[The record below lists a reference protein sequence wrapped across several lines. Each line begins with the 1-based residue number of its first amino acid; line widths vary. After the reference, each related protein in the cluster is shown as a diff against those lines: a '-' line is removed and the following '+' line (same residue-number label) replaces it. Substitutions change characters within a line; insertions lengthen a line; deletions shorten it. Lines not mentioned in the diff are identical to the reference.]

1 MIAPLHEARD
11 DLRAGRTCQRFEFD
25 QFGFEWSCG
34 VVCVDSDD
42 NRSISQRSPSL

>member
-1 MIAPLHEARD
+1 VIAPLHETRD
-11 DLRAGRTCQRFEFD
+11 DLRAGGARQRFEFD

-34 VVCVDSDD
+34 VVGVDSDD